1 MEFDLMELKAQ
12 RIRSD
17 KTQAE
22 VANYLG
28 IRPVTYTKKENGNIK
43 ITMEEFEKICNFLKV
58 KDITI
63 FFKNSVDKK
72 LQ

>member
-12 RIRSD
+12 RIRAD

-28 IRPVTYTKKENGNIK
+28 IRPVTYTKKENGHIR
-43 ITMEEFEKICNFLKV
+43 ITMKEFEKICSFLNV

-63 FFKNSVDKK
+63 FFKKSVDE
-72 LQ
+72 